1 MIVLQRGEM
10 LLNLCRWNFLV
21 DFRKHL
27 SFQFFLTLR
36 RSGLDFFQKRKTSN
50 RGRYITRPDPLDDVA
65 LISVATT
72 SVNVVISGASTPT
85 VSVGANRNHVHD
97 SSAMWTLLAHL
108 SYLLGFNIV
117 NSCFFIGIPC
127 LQTRTV
133 SPWYDSCH
141 HSD

>member
-1 MIVLQRGEM
+1 MKCYSICVVGISRRFSEASVLPIFSDITSLWAR
-10 LLNLCRWNFLV
+10 FLS
-21 DFRKHL
+21 KME
-27 SFQFFLTLR
+27 
-36 RSGLDFFQKRKTSN
+36 TSN
-50 RGRYITRPDPLDDVA
+50 RGRHITPPDPLHDVA

-72 SVNVVISGASTPT
+72 PFRVVISGASTPT

-108 SYLLGFNIV
+108 SHLLGFSIV
-117 NSCFFIGIPC
+117 SSCFFVGIPC